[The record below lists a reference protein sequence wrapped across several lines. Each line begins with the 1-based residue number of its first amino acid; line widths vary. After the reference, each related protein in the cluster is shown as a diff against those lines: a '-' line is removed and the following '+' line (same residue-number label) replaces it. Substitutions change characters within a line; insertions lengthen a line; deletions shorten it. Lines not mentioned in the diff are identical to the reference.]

1 MRMTPLGTYALLFTA
16 MWLMLMVV
24 AAVATFTTWLAA
36 RRAARREAVRLDQ
49 FGHAVMASLREDPP
63 LCEVDSAAWLRG
75 MKALEAAV
83 HDEPLTPD
91 DPRWRAGW
99 DLSYRFGF
107 DRDGTERGA
116 A

>member
-16 MWLMLMVV
+16 TWLMLMVV
-24 AAVATFTTWLAA
+24 AAVATFTSWVAA
-36 RRAARREAVRLDQ
+36 RRSARREAIRLDQ

-75 MKALEAAV
+75 MKALEALEA
-83 HDEPLTPD
+83 DEPLTPD
-91 DPRWRAGW
+91 DPRWCPSW
-99 DLSYRFGF
+99 DLARRFGF

>member
-1 MRMTPLGTYALLFTA
+1 MRMTPLALAALLFTA
-16 MWLMLMVV
+16 MWLALM
-24 AAVATFTTWLAA
+24 AVAIVYTFSRWLAA
-36 RRAARREAVRLDQ
+36 RRAARAEAVRLDQ

-83 HDEPLTPD
+83 NDEPLTPD
-91 DPRWRAGW
+91 DPRWCPSW
-99 DLSYRFGF
+99 DLARRFGF